1 MVPKALKRRK
11 IMSLDIIH
19 ITPWPVK
26 PFTNPYP
33 GHMLPLP
40 INCTFVCAYTVDVGL
55 DLIEE
60 ALYFHNQP
68 IGRDAFCRLMVVSA
82 LGLPKKLDCSQT
94 LIKDLKK
101 TGIIQYGE
109 VIRISPG
116 YKDFR
121 LSAYSMFKLLFR
133 KRKNFDHP
141 KDFINGNMI
150 KHRQFY
156 RVLKELRI

>member
-1 MVPKALKRRK
+1 
-11 IMSLDIIH
+11 
-19 ITPWPVK
+19 
-26 PFTNPYP
+26 
-33 GHMLPLP
+33 
-40 INCTFVCAYTVDVGL
+40 
-55 DLIEE
+55 
-60 ALYFHNQP
+60 
-68 IGRDAFCRLMVVSA
+68 MVVSA

-94 LIKDLKK
+94 LIKDLRK

-156 RVLKELRI
+156 KVLKELRMR